1 MTNNNIKRD
10 RKEAQKG
17 RIKNFKEENLKQAL
31 TFSTKNAMNLV
42 SSQKMTTFAMSL
54 QFNYGKAYRNFI
66 KLD

>member
-1 MTNNNIKRD
+1 M
-10 RKEAQKG
+10 
-17 RIKNFKEENLKQAL
+17 
-31 TFSTKNAMNLV
+31 SLV